1 MRIIAA
7 ATLIA
12 ALAAPVQAQQVN
24 TLKASGANAAGA
36 CAGSFEILAQNACAA
51 PDPDLQ
57 RLAAYTK
64 ARDFF
69 ATMPQ
74 FPAADIEAAGQT
86 FTRLMFG
93 RIVNA
98 QSPEIRQAVQQ
109 EVLDV
114 ANKCVASTNYALK
127 LTQEVAYCPSA
138 PGQPLPT
145 QPVQTQPLATQPFV
159 TQPYET
165 EPFALDP
172 IVPVQ

>member
-1 MRIIAA
+1 MRTIAA

-12 ALAAPVQAQQVN
+12 ALASPVHAQQVN

-36 CAGSFEILAQNACAA
+36 CAGSFEILAQNTCAA

-74 FPAADIEAAGQT
+74 FPAADIEAAGRT
-86 FTRLMFG
+86 FTRLMFA

-114 ANKCVASTNYALK
+114 ANKCVASTDYALK
-127 LTQEVAYCPSA
+127 LTREVAYCPTA
-138 PGQPLPT
+138 PGEPLPT
-145 QPVQTQPLATQPFV
+145 QPMQTQPFAA
-159 TQPYET
+159 QPYGT
-165 EPFALDP
+165 EPLALDP